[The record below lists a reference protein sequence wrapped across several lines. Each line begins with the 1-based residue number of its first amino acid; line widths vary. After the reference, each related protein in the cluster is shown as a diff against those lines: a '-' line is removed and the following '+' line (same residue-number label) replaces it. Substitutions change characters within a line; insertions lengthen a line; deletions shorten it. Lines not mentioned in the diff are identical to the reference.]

1 MNICSIPTHASGT
14 AFKATISSAS
24 LRNINFGLSGCRMGS
39 GAKIG
44 LGFLG
49 FCIVGALA
57 SQFADPAPEKDLEFG
72 PRFFKNH

>member
-1 MNICSIPTHASGT
+1 
-14 AFKATISSAS
+14 
-24 LRNINFGLSGCRMGS
+24 MGS

>member
-1 MNICSIPTHASGT
+1 
-14 AFKATISSAS
+14 
-24 LRNINFGLSGCRMGS
+24 MGS

-49 FCIVGALA
+49 FCIGGALA
-57 SQFADPAPEKDLEFG
+57 SQFADPVPPEKDLEFG

>member
-1 MNICSIPTHASGT
+1 
-14 AFKATISSAS
+14 
-24 LRNINFGLSGCRMGS
+24 MGS

-49 FCIVGALA
+49 FSIVGALV
-57 SQFADPAPEKDLEFG
+57 SQFADPVPPEKDLEFG